1 MVPTFKTLK
10 VMNTAVMYER
20 LAYTN
25 VISRFLFF
33 KHSFYEAIKIEDI
46 FFIYQIYFKNKKK
59 KTQTFNSHQ
68 KEISSIL
75 IASY

>member
-1 MVPTFKTLK
+1 
-10 VMNTAVMYER
+10 MNTAVMYER

-25 VISRFLFF
+25 VISRFLFY

-46 FFIYQIYFKNKKK
+46 IFIYKIYLNPPQ

-68 KEISSIL
+68 KEISSIS
-75 IASY
+75 IASHRDCMKIKILI